1 MHVMLPE
8 PRTFSISLGWDVSWC
23 PSGHWH
29 SGSIISHSIADHGV
43 TTGSA
48 RVEVLGRFAVLRFSG
63 QAQPETGAG
72 GTRPA
77 VNMDGGRRIER
88 VFTGGLWAFR
98 PSADAGAFAAER
110 SDATN
115 RGGTRMGRLNWHF
128 GCGAA
133 SGASL
138 DRGSPLNA
146 PEARAGRPRGILPK
160 YSRVHFNRV
169 HFAAFGQIRSF
180 RQESRKSSA
189 TRDYRCLLIGLPK
202 MHSGFEYRW
211 ILKLPRFFK

>member
-1 MHVMLPE
+1 M
-8 PRTFSISLGWDVSWC
+8 
-23 PSGHWH
+23 
-29 SGSIISHSIADHGV
+29 
-43 TTGSA
+43 
-48 RVEVLGRFAVLRFSG
+48 LRFSG

-128 GCGAA
+128 GFVELLFARSINWAGI
-133 SGASL
+133 
-138 DRGSPLNA
+138 PLTNIA
-146 PEARAGRPRGILPK
+146 QVLPR
-160 YSRVHFNRV
+160 RV
-169 HFAAFGQIRSF
+169 HFAAFAQVWIMGIRIS
-180 RQESRKSSA
+180 
-189 TRDYRCLLIGLPK
+189 
-202 MHSGFEYRW
+202 
-211 ILKLPRFFK
+211 